1 MRTVTKQQEKDIM
14 LNIVKNRCGI
24 AESVKVYD
32 TDIELYIRDCL
43 ADMSASGVPERLIEN
58 SDDYEGVVTAV
69 SLYVKAYLGNDRTDT
84 EKYLQLYRNKVFRLS
99 LEEGGT

>member
-1 MRTVTKQQEKDIM
+1 M
-14 LNIVKNRCGI
+14 LNIIKKRCGI
-24 AESVKVYD
+24 VESVTVYD
-32 TDIELYIRDCL
+32 SDIEMYIKDCI
-43 ADMSASGVPERLIEN
+43 ADMVASGVPRNAIKSKKN
-58 SDDYEGVVTAV
+58 DGAMTAI